1 MIGCGMSLFRKKK
14 KQELSNLDRLLAMKD
29 PFVTW
34 MTRVTAADL
43 DYQDACGKVDPA
55 DLQALVDKR
64 FLHYAAYQAKKT
76 K

>member
-1 MIGCGMSLFRKKK
+1 
-14 KQELSNLDRLLAMKD
+14 MKD

-55 DLQALVDKR
+55 DLQTLVDKR

>member
-1 MIGCGMSLFRKKK
+1 MSLFRKKK
-14 KQELSNLDRLLAMKD
+14 KQELSNLDKLLTMKD

-43 DYQDACGKVDPA
+43 DYQDACGEVDPA

>member
-1 MIGCGMSLFRKKK
+1 MNLFGKK
-14 KQELSNLDRLLAMKD
+14 KQKSDLDKLEAMKD

-34 MTRVTAADL
+34 LTRVTAADL

-55 DLQALVDKR
+55 DLQALIDKR
-64 FLHYAAYQAKKT
+64 LLHYVASQAKKT

>member
-1 MIGCGMSLFRKKK
+1 MSLFRKKK
-14 KQELSNLDRLLAMKD
+14 KPEPSNLDRLEAMKD

-34 MTRVTAADL
+34 MIRITAADL
-43 DYQDACGKVDPA
+43 DYQDACGKVDPV